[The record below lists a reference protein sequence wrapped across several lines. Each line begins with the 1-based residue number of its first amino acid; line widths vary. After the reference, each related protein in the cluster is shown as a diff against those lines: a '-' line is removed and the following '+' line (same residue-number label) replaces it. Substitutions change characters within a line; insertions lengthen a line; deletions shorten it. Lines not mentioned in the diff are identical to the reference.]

1 MTIPVTLTVASPGS
15 AFFDNIQGQVSFS
28 GLTGATVANQTI
40 QLRGLGGGQLNWT
53 VSPMTF
59 DGGNWLTV
67 SPTSGTATS
76 TVTVGISMQNLPST
90 GLVAGT
96 FTGQLLF
103 QTDTG
108 SMTVPVSVN
117 LGPNV
122 FAQAGTLSFTMPFGG
137 SNPLAQTLTVA
148 GTGTGLEFTATG
160 TSGNGGHWLTI
171 SPNGFCCTTPRVITF
186 SVNGAGLPAG
196 VYTGQAVFNRT
207 ASAMTVPVILTVQ
220 GTTSLNPTSAN
231 AVAAGGPAS
240 VAVTASGS
248 WTAVSNA
255 PWIVITAGASGTG
268 NGTVNYSVS
277 PIDSTNQR
285 VGTMTIAGQ
294 TFTVTQAG
302 ASFTLNPTSANL
314 PVAGGPGT
322 VSVTSTSPNVAW
334 TAVSNS
340 PFITVTSGANG
351 MGNGAV
357 GYSVAA
363 NGGSGRSGSLTI
375 AGQTFSI
382 TQAGTGQTAGLQFV
396 PVTPCRVMDTRN
408 PTGPLGGPAMLG
420 QSSRSVP
427 IPSGAC
433 NIPGTALAYSLNI
446 TVVPRGPLQYLSIWP
461 SGQPQPVVSTL
472 NAFDGRIVAN
482 AAIVPAGTNGAI
494 SVFVSDTTDVIIDIN
509 GYFAPASTPNSLS
522 FYSVTP
528 CRVVDTR
535 NPASSLGGPLMS
547 GGSIRSFP
555 IPSSSCGV
563 PNSAAAYSFNVTVVP
578 RRPLGY
584 LTTWPTG
591 QPQPVV
597 STLNSGDGSIVANAA
612 IVPAGT
618 NGAVSFF
625 VTDDTDVIIDVN
637 GYFAAPGSPAA
648 QALYT
653 VSPCRVADTRGG
665 GFPSGFGS
673 PAIAGG
679 ASRSFQV
686 PAGPCPGIP
695 GTAKAYSLNVTV
707 VPSAGVLGYLTAWPT
722 GQAQPVV
729 STLNSPLG
737 KIVANAAI
745 VPSGTSGAIS
755 VFVTDLT
762 NVILDI
768 NAYFAP

>member
-1 MTIPVTLTVASPGS
+1 
-15 AFFDNIQGQVSFS
+15 
-28 GLTGATVANQTI
+28 
-40 QLRGLGGGQLNWT
+40 
-53 VSPMTF
+53 
-59 DGGNWLTV
+59 
-67 SPTSGTATS
+67 
-76 TVTVGISMQNLPST
+76 
-90 GLVAGT
+90 
-96 FTGQLLF
+96 
-103 QTDTG
+103 
-108 SMTVPVSVN
+108 
-117 LGPNV
+117 
-122 FAQAGTLSFTMPFGG
+122 
-137 SNPLAQTLTVA
+137 
-148 GTGTGLEFTATG
+148 
-160 TSGNGGHWLTI
+160 
-171 SPNGFCCTTPRVITF
+171 
-186 SVNGAGLPAG
+186 
-196 VYTGQAVFNRT
+196 
-207 ASAMTVPVILTVQ
+207 
-220 GTTSLNPTSAN
+220 
-231 AVAAGGPAS
+231 
-240 VAVTASGS
+240 
-248 WTAVSNA
+248 
-255 PWIVITAGASGTG
+255 
-268 NGTVNYSVS
+268 
-277 PIDSTNQR
+277 
-285 VGTMTIAGQ
+285 
-294 TFTVTQAG
+294 
-302 ASFTLNPTSANL
+302 
-314 PVAGGPGT
+314 
-322 VSVTSTSPNVAW
+322 
-334 TAVSNS
+334 
-340 PFITVTSGANG
+340 
-351 MGNGAV
+351 
-357 GYSVAA
+357 
-363 NGGSGRSGSLTI
+363 
-375 AGQTFSI
+375 
-382 TQAGTGQTAGLQFV
+382 
-396 PVTPCRVMDTRN
+396 
-408 PTGPLGGPAMLG
+408 MLG